1 MHIIGYLIIA
11 IARML
16 SMVLNIY
23 TFVIAAAVIMTWIRP
38 DPSNPIVRFI
48 YQLTTPVLNWARRFI
63 PRQLWQTGIDFSP
76 IIVFFI
82 IILIDTVVVNML
94 RDLGTSLLVR

>member
-1 MHIIGYLIIA
+1 MHIIGYIIIA

-16 SMVLNIY
+16 SLVLNIY
-23 TFVIAAAVIMTWIRP
+23 TVIIAAAVIMTWIRP

-63 PRQLWQTGIDFSP
+63 PRFLWQTGIDFSP
-76 IIVFFI
+76 IIVFFV
-82 IILIDTVVVNML
+82 IILIDTVVVNLL
-94 RDLGTSLLVR
+94 RDLGSSLLAR